1 MKIVTLPVGRACFRA
16 LLRAQRL
23 KIRKISSMSLMSP
36 LSTWAGAGAGRVLPP
51 AIIGMLVVYCLRNL
65 EFSAA
70 SGWLPAVIAGAAVAA
85 LQALTRRSLVSIL
98 GGTALYMV
106 LVNFL

>member
-1 MKIVTLPVGRACFRA
+1 MVAAVTI
-16 LLRAQRL
+16 LLRFL
-23 KIRKISSMSLMSP
+23 PFWLFGGGRKTPKFVSYLGS
-36 LSTWAGAGAGRVLPP
+36 VLPG
-51 AIIGMLVVYCLRNL
+51 AIMGMLVVYCLRNL

-98 GGTALYMV
+98 GGTILYMV

>member
-1 MKIVTLPVGRACFRA
+1 M
-16 LLRAQRL
+16 
-23 KIRKISSMSLMSP
+23 
-36 LSTWAGAGAGRVLPP
+36 
-51 AIIGMLVVYCLRNL
+51 GMLVVYCLRNL

>member
-1 MKIVTLPVGRACFRA
+1 MSPSLYSALQIAVIAAVTI
-16 LLRAQRL
+16 LLRFL
-23 KIRKISSMSLMSP
+23 PFWLFGGGRKTPKFASYLGS
-36 LSTWAGAGAGRVLPP
+36 VLPG
-51 AIIGMLVVYCLRNL
+51 AIMGMLVVYCLRHL

>member
-1 MKIVTLPVGRACFRA
+1 MSPSLYSALQIAVIAAVTI
-16 LLRAQRL
+16 LLRFL
-23 KIRKISSMSLMSP
+23 PFWLFGGGRKTPKFVSYLGS
-36 LSTWAGAGAGRVLPP
+36 VLPS
-51 AIIGMLVVYCLRNL
+51 AIMGMLVVYCLRNL

>member
-1 MKIVTLPVGRACFRA
+1 MSASLYSAAQIAVIAAVTV
-16 LLRAQRL
+16 LLRFL
-23 KIRKISSMSLMSP
+23 PFWLFGGGRKTPKFVSYLGS
-36 LSTWAGAGAGRVLPP
+36 VLPG
-51 AIIGMLVVYCLRNL
+51 AIMGMLAVYCLRNPD
-65 EFSAA
+65 FSAV